1 MNILAIESASTVCGV
16 ALFLNNRLIELD
28 EIRQSRIHGAR
39 LPVIIHDILNN
50 YSVNIDQLNG
60 IAISSGPGSYTGL
73 RIGMS
78 LARGLA
84 VAGNIPIIPVPTLFA
99 MNAHIKKKGIYWLM
113 LHSHKNL
120 VYVQRY
126 HSGEYVSEVKF
137 EEYKAKKYSLIYGY
151 NLEKICEDFMPA
163 PPSARSV
170 GELAMQNYDKWME
183 KDLNRVSPNYITNFN
198 LGKVKK
204 V

>member
-73 RIGMS
+73 RIGMN

-84 VAGNIPIIPVPTLFA
+84 AAGTIPIIPVPTLSA
-99 MNAHIKKKGIYWLM
+99 MNIYIKKKGIYLIM
-113 LHSHKNL
+113 LHSHKNQF
-120 VYVQRY
+120 YMQRFN
-126 HSGEYVSEVKF
+126 SGEPDSEITIETFQPQGHKH
-137 EEYKAKKYSLIYGY
+137 IYG
-151 NLEKICEDFMPA
+151 
-163 PPSARSV
+163 
-170 GELAMQNYDKWME
+170 
-183 KDLNRVSPNYITNFN
+183 FN
-198 LGKVKK
+198 LGKYYDSYIVTPPSAKAVGILAIQNFHSWREHDIDKISPNYVKNYNL
-204 V
+204 